1 MERARRLATVLFT
14 DLVGSTE
21 RATQLGDRRWRALLE
36 QHHGRVRREL
46 RSFGGREV
54 GTAGDGF
61 LATFD
66 SPARAIHCACA
77 IRDSVRDLGLQV
89 RCGLHMGEVELTGRD
104 VGGIAVH
111 IGARVGAQAGPG
123 EVLVSSTVRDAV
135 EGSGFE
141 FDDRSLHALKG
152 VRGEWRLFA
161 VSGLPEGVEGR
172 VWWPARLPRPRTLL
186 AGAMVL
192 ALVFGLAGLYVVI
205 RDRGRSFSPPEAIAE
220 GAGPGIAVL
229 PFTVRG
235 AGLEVWQEGM
245 VDLLSTNLDGV
256 AGLRAIDSRTV
267 LARWG
272 ERVQGDA
279 APDLATML
287 DVANRTGARYALV
300 GSVLASGRGV
310 RLAAELLEVKDGAT
324 LERAQVEGAPDSIFG
339 LVDRLSIEVLRA
351 ILKGEESALSRVSL
365 ARITTASL
373 PALKAY
379 LEGETFFRRS
389 DFEGAV
395 RAYER
400 AVTSDSTFALALYRL
415 GTAYRWRESYFSDAH
430 RQYLERAARFSDHL
444 PESEALLMRGVLA
457 LDKGTLDGLPVLEQA
472 VRRHPDDAEAWY
484 LLGET
489 YYHLGARALV
499 AQEESERA
507 FFRAMEL
514 DPSFTP
520 AYIHVVENAFQLHAD
535 SARAAKLVATY
546 GQLAGASESDRM
558 NRLAF
563 ALAFGDA
570 AERDRARAAVDT
582 LPSPFLWFL
591 VGNYFEHPRLREM
604 QREILVVLRERPSDR
619 GVATMSLFWNAL
631 SRGRLEEAI
640 GYLEDPGTPQ
650 PLRAFG
656 LYNVYVRGMPLSPG
670 RLERELDTN
679 VAEGAPWFASFY
691 AGAYAADRGEWA
703 KHAAALGRL
712 QKGAEHSLV
721 EGNVTVAR
729 NHEEAAEALQGYGL
743 WKRGRR
749 AEALRSLEA
758 LQRRADFL
766 NDILRWW
773 LGKLLLE
780 MERPREAERYFRS
793 FWQDPLAAYY
803 LGKINEEL
811 EEPAKAREAYALF
824 LYAWREADPALEPLV
839 RDAQSAVARLG
850 QVVPR
855 MRRPSARGRGT
866 GAADEAPLSAKPT
879 PAIG

>member
-1 MERARRLATVLFT
+1 LASFLYAFSSGKSQVMERGRRVATVLFT

-36 QHHGRVRREL
+36 QHHCCVRREL

-77 IRDSVRDLGLQV
+77 IRDSVRDLELQV
-89 RCGLHMGEVELTGRD
+89 RCGLHMGELELTGRD

-111 IGARVGAQAGPG
+111 IGARVGARAGPG

-161 VSGLPEGVEGR
+161 VAGLPEGVEGR
-172 VWWPARLPRPRTLL
+172 VGRLERLPRPRILL
-186 AGAMVL
+186 VGALAL
-192 ALVFGLAGLYVVI
+192 ALVFGIAGLYVVI
-205 RDRGRSFSPPEAIAE
+205 RDRSRSFTPREAIAE
-220 GAGPGIAVL
+220 GAAPGIAVL

-235 AGLEVWQEGM
+235 AGLDVWREGM
-245 VDLLSTNLDGV
+245 VDLLSTNLGGV

-272 ERVQGDA
+272 ERVRGDA

-287 DVANRTGARYALV
+287 DIADRTGARYVLM
-300 GSVLASGRGV
+300 GSLLASGRGV
-310 RLAAELLEVKDGAT
+310 RLGAEVREVKDGAT
-324 LERAQVEGAPDSIFG
+324 LERAHVEGAPDSIFG

-351 ILKGEESALSRVSL
+351 ILKGEEGALPRVSL
-365 ARITTASL
+365 ARVTTASL

-379 LEGETFFRRS
+379 LKGETFFRRS
-389 DFEGAV
+389 DFEEAI
-395 RAYER
+395 RAYEL
-400 AVTSDSTFALALYRL
+400 AVASDSTFALALYRL

-457 LDKGTLDGLPVLEQA
+457 LDRGTLEGLPLLEQA
-472 VRRHPDDAEAWY
+472 VRQHPDDADAWY

-499 AQEESERA
+499 AQPESERA
-507 FFRAMEL
+507 FFRAIEL

-520 AYIHVVENAFQLHAD
+520 AYIHVVQNAFQLHAD
-535 SARAAKLVATY
+535 SARAAKFVAAY
-546 GQLAGASESDRM
+546 GQLAGASEFDRM

-563 ALAFGDA
+563 ALAFGDSTA
-570 AERDRARAAVDT
+570 RNGARAAVDT

-591 VGNYFEHPRLREM
+591 VGNYFEHPRLRET
-604 QREILVVLRERPSDR
+604 QREILAVLRERPSDR

-631 SRGRLEEAI
+631 GRGRLEEGI

-650 PLRAFG
+650 LLRAFG
-656 LYNVYVRGMPLSPG
+656 LYNVYVRGLPLPSG
-670 RLERELDTN
+670 RLERELPTDVT
-679 VAEGAPWFASFY
+679 EGAPWFPSFY
-691 AGAYAADRGEWA
+691 AGTFAADRGEWA
-703 KHAAALGRL
+703 EHAAALGRL
-712 QKGAEHSLV
+712 RKGAERSLAD
-721 EGNVTVAR
+721 GNVTAAR

-743 WKRGRR
+743 WKRGQR
-749 AEALRSLEA
+749 AEALQSLEA

-780 MERPREAERYFRS
+780 MERPREAEHYFRS
-793 FWQDPLAAYY
+793 FWQDPLAVYY

-811 EEPAKAREAYALF
+811 EEPARAREDYALF
-824 LYAWREADPALEPLV
+824 LYAWQEADPALQPLV
-839 RDAQSAVARLG
+839 REAQSAVARLG
-850 QVVPR
+850 REV
-855 MRRPSARGRGT
+855 RG
-866 GAADEAPLSAKPT
+866 
-879 PAIG
+879 